1 MKTLIRNGHIVTATD
16 DYHADLFID
25 RGIIVYIGQDL
36 QFLVPA
42 ADEVI
47 DASGLLVLPGGVDVH
62 THLDMPFGG
71 TTSSDDF
78 FTGTRAAAFGGTT
91 TIIDFAIQQ
100 RGHSVEEALDTWWA
114 KAEGKANIDYG
125 FHMILS
131 EVNGETLAGMGRLV
145 DQGITSFKLFTAY
158 PGVFMSSDGEIFQ
171 ALQKAGEIGA
181 LVAMHAE
188 NGSVIDVLV
197 QQALAQGHTEPKY
210 HAITRPPEAEAEA
223 THRVIALA
231 KMAHSPVYI
240 VHLSAQ
246 DALEEVTIARDKG
259 QAVFAET
266 CPQYLFLD
274 DSRYEESDFGGA
286 KYVMSPPLRSPDH
299 ATHLWRG
306 LAGDDLQ
313 VVATDHCPFC
323 MQDQKVLGINNFAK
337 IPNGAPGIETRVS
350 LLYDA
355 AIRLNRLSL
364 NRFVEIMATMP
375 AKLFGMFPQKGT
387 IAVGSDA
394 DLVLFDPQATTTWG
408 VNTAHMQVDYNPFE
422 GYNAQGKV
430 HMVFSRGEKII
441 ANGQYL
447 GRAGRGKFLK
457 RKTFAA
463 P

>member
-114 KAEGKANIDYG
+114 K
-125 FHMILS
+125 
-131 EVNGETLAGMGRLV
+131 
-145 DQGITSFKLFTAY
+145 
-158 PGVFMSSDGEIFQ
+158 
-171 ALQKAGEIGA
+171 
-181 LVAMHAE
+181 
-188 NGSVIDVLV
+188 
-197 QQALAQGHTEPKY
+197 
-210 HAITRPPEAEAEA
+210 
-223 THRVIALA
+223 
-231 KMAHSPVYI
+231 
-240 VHLSAQ
+240 
-246 DALEEVTIARDKG
+246 
-259 QAVFAET
+259 
-266 CPQYLFLD
+266 
-274 DSRYEESDFGGA
+274 A